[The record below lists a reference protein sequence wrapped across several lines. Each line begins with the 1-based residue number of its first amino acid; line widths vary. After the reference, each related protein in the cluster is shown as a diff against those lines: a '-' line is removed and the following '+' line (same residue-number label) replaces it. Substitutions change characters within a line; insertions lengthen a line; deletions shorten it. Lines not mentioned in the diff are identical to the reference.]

1 MLLLHLIPA
10 LPVEPRALATELR
23 LWQTSLQPQALL
35 STFAAPGVV
44 DRGAA
49 NKVWLCKRPVY
60 PMSLLRQS
68 GIPEDVAQQVHE
80 RGYHAYVLHGP
91 TPELSRAFQFT
102 STNGFEQ
109 YQKVLSIV
117 QEKSAEGWEKIRGTD
132 LDAWGRAVAANI
144 TGPGQVGALMG
155 SVVYAQP
162 DADCW
167 EGTAPPRC
175 ARAELENATVA
186 YAKSRPEF
194 NLLHNNCARFAC
206 AMLASCGPAPV
217 AATDQCSPDACA
229 ESLMFGG
236 PTGEPGCGMR
246 RAKRATPGAVSPQP
260 DASALQA
267 QLVSLQKRA
276 DAAAIGGGAS
286 LTESIDTVKGLL
298 KDGASLAAQ
307 WNSWAQNQGYDAP
320 PELKAAQMLTGRV
333 QERVEQMRP
342 FAMAADARA
351 AEHDPLP
358 QLAANDAHVQ
368 TAQEMLRTFLA
379 GK

>member
-1 MLLLHLIPA
+1 MLLFPLIQA

-35 STFAAPGVV
+35 STFAAPGAV
-44 DRGAA
+44 DRSAA

-175 ARAELENATVA
+175 ARPELENATVA

-267 QLVSLQKRA
+267 QLASLQKRA

-320 PELKAAQMLTGRV
+320 PELKAAQMLTDRV

-342 FAMAADARA
+342 FAKAADARA
-351 AEHDPLP
+351 VEHDPLP

>member
-1 MLLLHLIPA
+1 M
-10 LPVEPRALATELR
+10 
-23 LWQTSLQPQALL
+23 
-35 STFAAPGVV
+35 
-44 DRGAA
+44 
-49 NKVWLCKRPVY
+49 
-60 PMSLLRQS
+60 
-68 GIPEDVAQQVHE
+68 
-80 RGYHAYVLHGP
+80 
-91 TPELSRAFQFT
+91 
-102 STNGFEQ
+102 
-109 YQKVLSIV
+109 

-175 ARAELENATVA
+175 ARPELENATVA

-246 RAKRATPGAVSPQP
+246 RAKRATPGAGDQ
-260 DASALQA
+260 SAGA
-267 QLVSLQKRA
+267 TA
-276 DAAAIGGGAS
+276 FGGGA
-286 LTESIDTVKGLL
+286 
-298 KDGASLAAQ
+298 AAALRAG
-307 WNSWAQNQGYDAP
+307 WGAP
-320 PELKAAQMLTGRV
+320 PLHRV
-333 QERVEQMRP
+333 P
-342 FAMAADARA
+342 PAWANSMANPATALWART
-351 AEHDPLP
+351 P
-358 QLAANDAHVQ
+358 QFV
-368 TAQEMLRTFLA
+368 
-379 GK
+379 

>member
-1 MLLLHLIPA
+1 MLLFPLIPA

-35 STFAAPGVV
+35 STFAAPGAV
-44 DRGAA
+44 DRSAA

-91 TPELSRAFQFT
+91 TPELSRAFQFM

-175 ARAELENATVA
+175 ARPELENATVA

-267 QLVSLQKRA
+267 QLASLQKRA

-320 PELKAAQMLTGRV
+320 PELKAAQMLRDRV
-333 QERVEQMRP
+333 QERVQQIRP
-342 FAMAADARA
+342 FAKAADARA

-358 QLAANDAHVQ
+358 QLAANDAHVK
-368 TAQEMLRTFLA
+368 TAQDMLRTFLA

>member
-1 MLLLHLIPA
+1 
-10 LPVEPRALATELR
+10 
-23 LWQTSLQPQALL
+23 
-35 STFAAPGVV
+35 
-44 DRGAA
+44 
-49 NKVWLCKRPVY
+49 
-60 PMSLLRQS
+60 MSLLRQS

-186 YAKSRPEF
+186 YAKSRPRVQPAAQQ
-194 NLLHNNCARFAC
+194 LRALRVRDARELRPRARRRHRPV
-206 AMLASCGPAPV
+206 LARRLRRVADVRRPDGRARLRDAPRE
-217 AATDQCSPDACA
+217 ARHA
-229 ESLMFGG
+229 G
-236 PTGEPGCGMR
+236 R
-246 RAKRATPGAVSPQP
+246 RRPERGRYGV
-260 DASALQA
+260 
-267 QLVSLQKRA
+267 RRRR
-276 DAAAIGGGAS
+276 GGGA
-286 LTESIDTVKGLL
+286 EG
-298 KDGASLAAQ
+298 GM
-307 WNSWAQNQGYDAP
+307 G
-320 PELKAAQMLTGRV
+320 
-333 QERVEQMRP
+333 
-342 FAMAADARA
+342 RA
-351 AEHDPLP
+351 APAERERERANPMANPMAMNPATALWARTP
-358 QLAANDAHVQ
+358 QFV
-368 TAQEMLRTFLA
+368 
-379 GK
+379 

>member
-1 MLLLHLIPA
+1 MAAKGSLSPTWNTNFMLLFPLIPA

-35 STFAAPGVV
+35 STFAAPGAV
-44 DRGAA
+44 DRSAA

-175 ARAELENATVA
+175 ARPELENATVA
-186 YAKSRPEF
+186 YAQSRPEF

-246 RAKRATPGAVSPQP
+246 RAKRATPGAGDQ
-260 DASALQA
+260 SAGA
-267 QLVSLQKRA
+267 TA
-276 DAAAIGGGAS
+276 FGGGA
-286 LTESIDTVKGLL
+286 
-298 KDGASLAAQ
+298 AAALRAG
-307 WNSWAQNQGYDAP
+307 WGAP
-320 PELKAAQMLTGRV
+320 PLHRV
-333 QERVEQMRP
+333 PPAWANPM
-342 FAMAADARA
+342 AMNPATALWART
-351 AEHDPLP
+351 P
-358 QLAANDAHVQ
+358 QFV
-368 TAQEMLRTFLA
+368 
-379 GK
+379 

>member
-1 MLLLHLIPA
+1 MLLFPLIQA

-35 STFAAPGVV
+35 STFAAPGAV
-44 DRGAA
+44 DRSAA

-267 QLVSLQKRA
+267 QLASLQKRA

-320 PELKAAQMLTGRV
+320 PELKAAQMLTDRV

-342 FAMAADARA
+342 FAKAADARA
-351 AEHDPLP
+351 VEHDPLP

>member
-1 MLLLHLIPA
+1 MLLFPLIQA

-35 STFAAPGVV
+35 STFAAPGAV
-44 DRGAA
+44 DRSAA

-175 ARAELENATVA
+175 ARPELENATVA

-267 QLVSLQKRA
+267 QLASLQKRA

-320 PELKAAQMLTGRV
+320 PELKAAQMLTDRV

-342 FAMAADARA
+342 FAQAADARA

-358 QLAANDAHVQ
+358 QLAANDAHVK